1 MELFQLFD
9 PSFDSNQI
17 NMEERR
23 RTIISFNQQEQ
34 NYIQDQC
41 IICIIIIIIIM
52 KSFPT
57 KLPGSMVS
65 SRTRRSKANKKEK
78 IHSNLQNGNN
88 FNNSRQDIA
97 TLVKRVTKKVKRVVI
112 LSITAGLAELFT
124 PRNLRRTTFKHLHQM
139 IVIAVRLRGDLGEL
153 FTARERRS
161 RQSSRSTM
169 LDEP

>member
-1 MELFQLFD
+1 MHNLHNNHNNNHEIFPHKVTRQHGEFTHKTV
-9 PSFDSNQI
+9 
-17 NMEERR
+17 EG
-23 RTIISFNQQEQ
+23 EQ
-34 NYIQDQC
+34 
-41 IICIIIIIIIM
+41 
-52 KSFPT
+52 
-57 KLPGSMVS
+57 
-65 SRTRRSKANKKEK
+65 KEK